1 MEHSAQ
7 DVYEMHA
14 IVKGNVQG
22 VGFRAMTHYYATSMG
37 ITGTVRNLPDGT
49 VEIYAHGSKKRLQ
62 DLMQRLY
69 DEIGQAQIEEASIE
83 YFPIDTPHEDFRII
97 H

>member
-22 VGFRAMTHYYATSMG
+22 VGFRAMTRYYATSMG
-37 ITGTVRNLPDGT
+37 LTGTVRNLSDGT

-62 DLMQRLY
+62 ELVQQLK
-69 DEIGQAQIEEASIE
+69 EEASPGQIEEVAID
-83 YFPIDTPHEDFRII
+83 YFPIEHPHEDFRIL